1 MKFSYIESQIELQD
15 SLWQIFSEPEEITL
29 MNIDR
34 LSFIQLPIANEVGS
48 FQTIWVDLSKE
59 VKKEGRQVTSF
70 PSLFGDISG
79 LKDFFNFLIILTI
92 SGAQAK
98 MYQFN

>member
-1 MKFSYIESQIELQD
+1 M
-15 SLWQIFSEPEEITL
+15 
-29 MNIDR
+29 
-34 LSFIQLPIANEVGS
+34 
-48 FQTIWVDLSKE
+48 TIWVDLSKE

-98 MYQFN
+98 MYHFN